1 MDSYRDSFTVTLSV
15 DILDSLLG
23 NLIIIAK
30 SFFIFIKAINFIYS
44 LFNAHL
50 CGLVARV
57 PGYRSRGSNFDSH
70 RY

>member
-30 SFFIFIKAINFIYS
+30 SFFIFIRAINFVYLQFI
-44 LFNAHL
+44 
-50 CGLVARV
+50 
-57 PGYRSRGSNFDSH
+57 
-70 RY
+70 